1 MPTLPVHSRVLSKDE
16 ELGKRDDDFR
26 PKRASPIGF
35 VDPRRWRK
43 RRVLLALLILGVL
56 WLVLRSVPADLGTG
70 AGRLVKDRGSTTGEP
85 TGAPPRGTEDEEDE
99 ERKKQY
105 YNGPIKFF
113 RLATSLHA
121 ISRTM
126 GMRAVNRNVLFA
138 AASLRSVANLMPMAC
153 EMARWDRNYVHLALM
168 GRETMSLD
176 EVLEINGVS
185 KEGCQVTFHDARADY
200 SEYSS
205 ELRLEIAVAG
215 AMKHVNDFMHPQA
228 IIMDDSAVEEPA
240 FTRAMRAKG
249 KASGRPVIEIP
260 KDGYEWFLWITRLDA
275 GSLGSWFKPRID
287 VLVHA
292 PKGSSGSLVRMLKS
306 FERADYE
313 GLRMPRLTVEL
324 PSEIEPFAKSFLRD
338 MQWPLGYE
346 GGGEQGN
353 GLTLRHRIPN
363 EHLSSEQASLR
374 FLESFYP
381 SDGNGHVLVLSA
393 QVELDRLYLHY
404 LHYTILEHHYS
415 MYSTPQAGSL
425 LGVSLDVPQ
434 RSLNGSAAFT
444 PPTFSSMRSFEL
456 PSTMKANPDDPVP
469 FLHQGPYA
477 SATLIFGPKWAEFH
491 SYLSNRIAA
500 SHTGK
505 AIKSRKLIS
514 ETEPAWLEYLLE
526 LVRARGWYTLYPA
539 VNFATVHEELAQV
552 PEEFTR
558 EAVAEQKAAEAR
570 RQSDH
575 PEEEAFLTADEAP
588 AMPKRDEGK
597 RSGGGKPLH
606 EMLPFDGDLPELA
619 NLPLLSYIGDAI
631 NETTILGQRTAFET
645 YFREY
650 IGGCD
655 AEDAA
660 RSRVV
665 RPEIVADLFCL
676 PGVEAEY
683 AGTAED
689 VEESIAN
696 ILGSLR
702 ERPSAPEFAV
712 LPHGLPGVGA
722 SGTATVEE
730 ASDATPTA
738 D

>member
-1 MPTLPVHSRVLSKDE
+1 MHSPHPRVLSKDE

-26 PKRASPIGF
+26 PKRTSCIGF
-35 VDPRRWRK
+35 IDPRRWRK
-43 RRVLLALLILGVL
+43 RRVILVSLVLGLL
-56 WLVLRSVPADLGTG
+56 WLVLRSVPADMGTG
-70 AGRLVKDRGSTTGEP
+70 VGRLVKERGSVTGEP
-85 TGAPPRGTEDEEDE
+85 TGAPPRQEEDQEDED
-99 ERKKQY
+99 RKKQY

-138 AASLRSVANLMPMAC
+138 AASLRSVANLMSTAC

-168 GRETMSLD
+168 GRDNMPLE
-176 EVLEINGVS
+176 EILEINGVT

-228 IIMDDSAVEEPA
+228 IIMDDSVVEEPA

-249 KASGRPVIEIP
+249 KALGRPVIEIP
-260 KDGYEWFLWITRLDA
+260 KAGYERFLWITRLDA
-275 GSLGSWFKPRID
+275 GSLGSWFKPRIE

-313 GLRMPRLTVEL
+313 GLRTPRLTVEL
-324 PSEIEPFAKSFLRD
+324 PSEIEPFAKRFLRD
-338 MQWPLGYE
+338 MRWPLEDE
-346 GGGEQGN
+346 GGSQSGS
-353 GLTLRHRIPN
+353 GLMLRHRIPT

-374 FLESFYP
+374 FLESTYP
-381 SDGNGHVLVLSA
+381 SDGNSHVLVLSA
-393 QVELDRLYLHY
+393 QVELDRQYLHY
-404 LHYTILEHHYS
+404 LHYTVLEHYYS
-415 MYSTPQAGSL
+415 MYSTPQAGNL
-425 LGVSLDVPQ
+425 LGMALGIPQ
-434 RSLNGSAAFT
+434 RSLNGSTAFV
-444 PPTFSSMRSFEL
+444 PPTFSAMRSPGL
-456 PSTMKANPDDPVP
+456 PMGTKADPDDPAP
-469 FLHQGPYA
+469 FLYQAPSA
-477 SATLIFGPKWAEFH
+477 IATLIFGPKWAEFH
-491 SYLSNRIAA
+491 AYLSNRIVA
-500 SHTGK
+500 SHSIQVT
-505 AIKSRKLIS
+505 KSRKLVS

-526 LVRARGWYTLYPA
+526 LIRARGWYTLYPA
-539 VNFATVHEELAQV
+539 VNFATVHEELTQV

-558 EAVAEQKAAEAR
+558 EVEAG
-570 RQSDH
+570 QESTDLLKQNDH
-575 PEEEAFLTADEAP
+575 PKEEAFLVADAAP
-588 AMPKRDEGK
+588 VMLKRDEGK
-597 RSGGGKPLH
+597 LSGAGKPLH
-606 EMLPFDGDLPELA
+606 EELPFDGDLPELA
-619 NLPLLSYIGDAI
+619 NLPLLSYTGDAI
-631 NETTILGQRTAFET
+631 NETHLVGQRIAFES
-645 YFREY
+645 YFREH
-650 IGGCD
+650 IGGCE

-660 RSRVV
+660 RPRIV
-665 RPEIVADLFCL
+665 RPEIATDLFCL

-683 AGTAED
+683 AETAED
-689 VEESIAN
+689 VEASIAN

-712 LPHGLPGVGA
+712 PPHGLPGLGG

-730 ASDATPTA
+730 AGAATATA

>member
-1 MPTLPVHSRVLSKDE
+1 MLSPHPRVLSKDE

-26 PKRASPIGF
+26 PKRTSSIGF

-43 RRVLLALLILGVL
+43 RRVMLVLLVLGAL
-56 WLVLRSVPADLGTG
+56 WLVLRSAPADLGTG
-70 AGRLVKDRGSTTGEP
+70 VGRLVKERSSVTGEP
-85 TGAPPRGTEDEEDE
+85 TGAPPRGVEDAEDE

-105 YNGPIKFF
+105 YDGPIKFF

-121 ISRTM
+121 ISKTM

-176 EVLEINGVS
+176 EVLEINGVT

-228 IIMDDSAVEEPA
+228 IITDDSAVEEAA
-240 FTRAMRAKG
+240 FTKAMRAKG
-249 KASGRPVIEIP
+249 KALRRPVIEIP
-260 KDGYEWFLWITRLDA
+260 KDGYERFLWLTRLDA

-313 GLRMPRLTVEL
+313 GLRTPRLTVEL

-338 MQWPLGYE
+338 MRWPSDDESGS
-346 GGGEQGN
+346 GSGS
-353 GLTLRHRIPN
+353 GLTLRHRIPT

-381 SDGNGHVLVLSA
+381 SDGNSHVLVLSA
-393 QVELDRLYLHY
+393 QVELDRQYLHY

-415 MYSTPQAGSL
+415 MYSTPQAGNL
-425 LGVSLDVPQ
+425 LGVSLDIPQ
-434 RSLNGSAAFT
+434 RSLNGSIAFV
-444 PPTFSSMRSFEL
+444 PPTFSAMRSPEL
-456 PSTMKANPDDPVP
+456 PTGTIADPDDPAP
-469 FLHQGPYA
+469 FLYQGPSA

-505 AIKSRKLIS
+505 ATKSRKVIS
-514 ETEPAWLEYLLE
+514 ETEPAWLEYFLE
-526 LVRARGWYTLYPA
+526 LVRARGWFTLYPA
-539 VNFATVHEELAQV
+539 VKFATVHEELAQV

-558 EAVAEQKAAEAR
+558 EVEAGQKGAETL
-570 RQSDH
+570 RQNDH
-575 PEEEAFLTADEAP
+575 PEEEAFLVADEAP
-588 AMPKRDEGK
+588 VMPKRDEGK
-597 RSGGGKPLH
+597 LGGIGKPLH

-619 NLPLLSYIGDAI
+619 ILPLLSYTGDSI
-631 NETTILGQRTAFET
+631 NETTLLAQRVAFET

-660 RSRVV
+660 RPRVV
-665 RPEIVADLFCL
+665 RPEVALDLFCL
-676 PGVEAEY
+676 PDAEVEY
-683 AGTAED
+683 AETAED

-712 LPHGLPGVGA
+712 LPHGLPGVGG
-722 SGTATVEE
+722 SGTATVEKIG
-730 ASDATPTA
+730 AATATP